1 MTDQNLLSASRI
13 NRLRVQGYTTQSP
26 LELSQLAFG
35 NRFAYRICTALLV
48 VGVATANTP
57 LLSFMLV
64 IAALGVLL
72 PNHPFDYIYNQLLA
86 KRMNKPKLP
95 KRSKQLKFACAVATL
110 WIAATIYLFTSGFLT
125 TGYVMGSILIGIA
138 FTVSTT
144 DFCLPSVIY
153 NTIFL
158 RNTPL
163 TNPKTQTS

>member
-1 MTDQNLLSASRI
+1 MTDQRLISASRI

-35 NRFAYRICTALLV
+35 NRFAYRVCTTLLV
-48 VGVATANTP
+48 VGVATASTS
-57 LLSFMLV
+57 LLSFMML

-72 PNHPFDYIYNQLLA
+72 SNHPFDYIYNELLA
-86 KRMNKPKLP
+86 NRLNKPKLP
-95 KRSKQLKFACAVATL
+95 KRSNQLKFACTVATL
-110 WIAATIYLFTSGFLT
+110 WIAATIYLFTTGLLT
-125 TGYVMGSILIGIA
+125 TAYVMGSILIGIA

-163 TNPKTQTS
+163 AKP

>member
-1 MTDQNLLSASRI
+1 MTDQRLISASRI

-35 NRFAYRICTALLV
+35 NRFAYILCTTLV
-48 VGVATANTP
+48 TIGVVTASTA

-64 IAALGVLL
+64 IAALGVIL
-72 PNHPFDYIYNQLLA
+72 PNHPFDYIYNHFLA

-95 KRSKQLKFACAVATL
+95 QRSNQLKFACTIATL
-110 WIAATIYLFTSGFLT
+110 GIATIIYFFSTGFMT
-125 TGYVMGSILIGIA
+125 TGYVIGSLLIATA

-153 NTIFL
+153 NALFQ

-163 TNPKTQTS
+163 AKY

>member
-1 MTDQNLLSASRI
+1 MIDPHLLSATRI

-35 NRFAYRICTALLV
+35 IRFAYRLCTAILV
-48 VGVATANTP
+48 IGVATASTP

-72 PNHPFDYIYNQLLA
+72 PNHPFDYIYNELLA
-86 KRMNKPKLP
+86 NRLNKPKLP
-95 KRSKQLKFACAVATL
+95 ARSKQLKFACTIATL
-110 WIAATIYLFTSGFLT
+110 WIASTIYLFTTGFLT

-153 NTIFL
+153 NTLFL

-163 TNPKTQTS
+163 VKS